1 MISQLRA
8 YMTRLATRL
17 TLAFLL
23 VAFIPLILVGGYGL
37 RVNTESLQE
46 QAIQAELLHLE
57 DVARSIETFFRT
69 TASDIQ
75 FLAQSAPV
83 QTFLVALRE
92 ADSTTVS
99 RARESVAQEFIALA
113 EARGTYYKIQ
123 LLDSDGTAVMSV
135 VADNRGF
142 IVHDLP
148 VETDR
153 PSELVVQ
160 GDNLAEGEIYVSRL
174 RLASE
179 EGTLVTP
186 YLPTVQ
192 YVTPVF
198 VQGERVGFV
207 VTSVDA
213 RSLFEH
219 LEKMEISPSPGEHDA
234 GQLFLI
240 DEQGFYLWH
249 PNPQKRWGAPW
260 DLNTGEQFGRDFPDM
275 VEVLQAETPG
285 AFQADR
291 RLISYMPLS
300 PNANYRWTLVEVAP
314 LQKVLAPV
322 GSFRTWFGILM
333 LLALMASVG
342 LGALIAHS
350 IARPVSAL
358 NHLATRIEQGDLRP
372 TEEVRASGEV
382 GALARAFHHMQH
394 ELRTLIQRIIQ
405 STQETHTAAE
415 TLSSM
420 TAQLRLSAEQIATA
434 VQQIAQGASV
444 QASQIDNI
452 SRAIQHLAQATD
464 RIATNAEQTR
474 EASHQAADKAAHLVE
489 TLDALQRRSEDIQSM
504 AQTVKRFADQTNLLA
519 LNAAIEAARAG
530 EHGKSFAVVADEVRR
545 LAESSRQAVED
556 ITTIN
561 AQVQATVQ
569 DVTAAVLDI
578 ANIVHETAD
587 LARQTAEATAQQRRE
602 SETVVE
608 GVNEIAALAEEQ
620 AASTEEM
627 ATAVE
632 EQMVSTEELASA
644 AERLSRLASDLETL
658 VAKFRVM

>member
-1 MISQLRA
+1 VISQLRA